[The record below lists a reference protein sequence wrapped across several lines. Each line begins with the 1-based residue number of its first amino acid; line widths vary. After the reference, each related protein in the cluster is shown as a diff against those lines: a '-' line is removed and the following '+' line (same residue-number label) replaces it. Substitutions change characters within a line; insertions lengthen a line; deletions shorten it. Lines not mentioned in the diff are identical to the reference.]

1 MSMAFAAVVTGG
13 AGFIG
18 SHLVER
24 LVEQGNAVVCV
35 DNFSTGLLDNV
46 AHLLDHRQF
55 RLVSHDITLP
65 LELGEQ
71 RLAGH
76 ALFNLA
82 CPASPK
88 HYQADPIHTMRTCVL
103 GAMHLLEL
111 ARRHGARIFQAST
124 SEVYGEPAVHPQ
136 PESYRGHVNPV
147 GLRACYDE
155 GKRAAE
161 TLFFDYHRQH
171 GVRIKVGRIFN
182 TYGPRMSLHDG
193 RVVPNFIVQALL
205 GQPITLYGDGTQ
217 TRCFCYVGD
226 LVEGILR
233 LIRSDDRITGPVN
246 LGSAEEITMLQL
258 AETILELTGARARLI
273 HRPLPSDDPTR
284 RCPDLARA
292 RSELGWQPTVALRD
306 GLARTIEHFEGLLRA
321 GRHHHLPQVAL
332 SA

>member
-1 MSMAFAAVVTGG
+1 MVGSAVVTGG

-24 LVEQGNAVVCV
+24 LVGEGWSVACV
-35 DNFSTGLLDNV
+35 DNFSTGQLDNV
-46 AHLLDHRQF
+46 AALLDHRQF
-55 RLVSHDITLP
+55 RLVQHDITAP
-65 LELGEQ
+65 LAADEQ
-71 RLAGH
+71 RLGADV
-76 ALFNLA
+76 LFNLA
-82 CPASPK
+82 CPASPV
-88 HYQADPIHTMRTCVL
+88 HYQADPIHTMKTCVL
-103 GAMHLLEL
+103 GALHLLEL
-111 ARRHGARIFQAST
+111 ARRHDAVIFQAST

-136 PESYRGHVNPV
+136 PESYRGHVSPT

-161 TLFFDYHRQH
+161 TLFFDHHRQH

-182 TYGPRMSLHDG
+182 TYGPRMGLHDG
-193 RVVPNFIVQALL
+193 RVVPNFIVQALQ
-205 GQPITLYGDGTQ
+205 GQPITIYGDGTQ

-233 LIRSDDRITGPVN
+233 LVRADDRVTGPVN

-258 AETILELTGARARLI
+258 AETVLELTGARSRLI
-273 HRPLPSDDPTR
+273 RRPLPSDDPSR

-292 RSELGWQPTVALRD
+292 RHELGWQPSVGLRD
-306 GLARTIEHFEGLLRA
+306 GLARTIDWFDGLLRA
-321 GRHHHLPQVAL
+321 RQPRTARVAL